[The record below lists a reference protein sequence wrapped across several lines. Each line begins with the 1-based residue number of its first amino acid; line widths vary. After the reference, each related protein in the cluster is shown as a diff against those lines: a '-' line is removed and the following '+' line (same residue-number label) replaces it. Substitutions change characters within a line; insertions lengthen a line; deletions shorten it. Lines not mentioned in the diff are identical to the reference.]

1 MTWLPASI
9 EKQDTTTQKVHSSVC
24 KNEQNLPEG
33 AVLLGVLKAI
43 ETELCKRELLGTAGS
58 LATPL
63 WFIAETERNVFLW
76 RNGKSIGD
84 HRSYSFWIDIRELI
98 NKRREQLGRSRGFNP
113 FVNMLPSSGG
123 SEFELR
129 YLDALEEIADTIFL
143 HAEALSR
150 ASERARQEILDEAPD
165 ERQLVILPC
174 RGPSKATQ

>member
-1 MTWLPASI
+1 MTWPPASI
-9 EKQDTTTQKVHSSVC
+9 EKHNTTTQKIHTAAC
-24 KNEQNLPEG
+24 KNEHNLPEG

-43 ETELCKRELLGTAGS
+43 ETELCKRELLGAAGS

-76 RNGKSIGD
+76 RNGKSISD
-84 HRSYSFWIDIRELI
+84 QRSYSFWIDIRELI

-123 SEFELR
+123 TEFELR

-150 ASERARQEILDEAPD
+150 ASERARQEVCSDAYD
-165 ERQLVILPC
+165 QRQLVILPYS
-174 RGPSKATQ
+174 GPSRVTQ

>member
-1 MTWLPASI
+1 MTWLPASV
-9 EKQDTTTQKVHSSVC
+9 EKQDTTTQKIHTPVC
-24 KNEQNLPEG
+24 RNEQNLPEG

-43 ETELCKRELLGTAGS
+43 ETELCKRELLGAAGS

-84 HRSYSFWIDIRELI
+84 HRAYSFWIDIRELI
-98 NKRREQLGRSRGFNP
+98 GKRREQLSRARGFNP

-123 SEFELR
+123 TEFELR

-150 ASERARQEILDEAPD
+150 ASERVRQEIMAETPD
-165 ERQLVILPC
+165 DRPLVILPC
-174 RGPSKATQ
+174 RGAAKVTQ